1 MLVLPV
7 VMPVERS
14 ALHTVQ
20 SALEDFPS
28 SIKYVSTP
36 HSLHDVSPLP
46 SWYWPAGHAEQ
57 SWPTFKLNL
66 PRSHFVQER
75 EALVGAS
82 SPFAH
87 RVQCGWS
94 VSLCAYPLGHS
105 VHTSIPLTSFLNLP
119 GAQSEHL
126 VLPAL
131 EVRPGAHWSHGLCRF
146 LSVAKEFS
154 EQRWHFL
161 APVALLNSPCTLN
174 KNKNNDNATKRTEN
188 KEWLAWLAW
197 YSNEKHKA
205 TNNDSK

>member
-1 MLVLPV
+1 MVLPV
-7 VMPVERS
+7 VVPVERS
-14 ALHTVQ
+14 ALHEVQ
-20 SALEDFPS
+20 SALEDLPELA
-28 SIKYVSTP
+28 KKVSTP

-57 SWPTFKLNL
+57 SWPMFKLNL

-87 RVQCGWS
+87 RVHCGWS

-105 VHTSIPLTSFLNLP
+105 THTSIPLTLFLNLP

-126 VLPAL
+126 VLPGL
-131 EVRPGAHWSHGLCRF
+131 EVRPGAQWSHGLCRF

-154 EQRWHFL
+154 EQSWHSV
-161 APVALLNSPCTLN
+161 APMASLNSPCRVN
-174 KNKNNDNATKRTEN
+174 RKKDQQDK
-188 KEWLAWLAW
+188 KGK
-197 YSNEKHKA
+197 KHLVV
-205 TNNDSK
+205 NVV